1 MSRVESLSERSAAR
15 LREALRCDV
24 VETVDV
30 AVIGTGVG
38 GLAVALAAT
47 DRRVALLTKG
57 MLGLSGS
64 SPYAQGGIAAAV
76 GPEDSPVAHAADTRL
91 VGRGLN
97 DAGVVDLLTQGG
109 PDAIEQLIRWGT
121 EFDRTEDGE
130 LDLGREA
137 GHQFHRILHAGG
149 DATGREIVR
158 AMSAAAADRDNV
170 EIFEHFFVW
179 DLLLDAQGCV
189 VGVLGLRGEER
200 VAIVAGETVLASGG
214 LGQIYR
220 YTTNP
225 KAVTGD
231 GVAMA
236 ARAGA
241 RLVDLEFVQFHPTTL
256 DVGANDA
263 GQVPLLT
270 EALRGDGAWLVDETG
285 HRFMF
290 DVDEA
295 GELAPRDVVARTL
308 FLRAAR
314 GEKNL
319 LDLRPV
325 AASAEEFAEHFPT
338 ADASCR
344 AAGLDP
350 MAAPVPVTPAVHY
363 HMGGV
368 WVDGSGRT
376 SVPGL
381 WACGEVTSTGAHGA
395 NRLASNS
402 LLEAL
407 VFGLRLGSAVASSPV
422 RSSEPRHAGGFP
434 PSRPAALGRPERV
447 EELIGELR
455 DVAWSDIGI
464 VRSRP
469 RLERALVRLD
479 EIERQLP
486 AGNPTQRSGE
496 LRNMITTARLV
507 AQCALRR
514 EESRGGHYREDFPEP
529 RRGWERRQ
537 FVDPTPSAE
546 ATTGSISVQRR

>member
-1 MSRVESLSERSAAR
+1 MSRLAR
-15 LREALRCDV
+15 LDERAALRKALRCDV
-24 VETVDV
+24 VESVDV
-30 AVIGTGVG
+30 AVIGAGVG
-38 GLAVALAAT
+38 GLAVALATT
-47 DRRVALLTKG
+47 DRKVALLTKG
-57 MLGLSGS
+57 ALAHSGS

-76 GPEDSPVAHAADTRL
+76 AAEDSAEAHAEDTRR

-109 PDAIEQLIRWGT
+109 PAAIERLLEWGT
-121 EFDRTEDGE
+121 DFDRTADGE

-137 GHQFHRILHAGG
+137 GHRHRRILHAGG

-158 AMSAAAADRDNV
+158 AMSDAVRRQEHVAV
-170 EIFEHFFVW
+170 YEHFFAW

-189 VGVLGLRGEER
+189 VGVLGLRGSER
-200 VAIVAGETVLASGG
+200 IALLAGETVLASGG
-214 LGQIYR
+214 LGQVYR

-225 KAVTGD
+225 AAVTGD
-231 GVAMA
+231 GLAMA

-256 DVGANDA
+256 DRGANDS

-270 EALRGDGAWLVDETG
+270 EALRGDGAWLVDENG
-285 HRFMF
+285 RRFMF

-295 GELAPRDVVARTL
+295 GELAPRDIVARTL
-308 FLRAAR
+308 FLRASR
-314 GEKNL
+314 GEKNF

-325 AASAEEFAEHFPT
+325 ADTAEEFAAHFPT
-338 ADASCR
+338 AAASCR

-407 VFGLRLGSAVASSPV
+407 VFGLRLGAGVAARPRRAHPP
-422 RSSEPRHAGGFP
+422 RSHAGFP
-434 PSRPAALGRPERV
+434 RPRPAALDRADRV
-447 EELIGELR
+447 ETLIGELR

-479 EIERQLP
+479 EIERELP

-496 LRNMITTARLV
+496 LRNMLTTARLV
-507 AQCALRR
+507 AHCALRR
-514 EESRGGHYREDFPEP
+514 EESRGGHYREDFPEA
-529 RRGWERRQ
+529 RRRWERRQ
-537 FVDPTPSAE
+537 FVDPEPVAV
-546 ATTGSISVQRR
+546 AMGPVSVRQR